1 MNVST
6 MTRDQ
11 LRRLASEYNLPG
23 RGSMRKAELVKAI
36 EDFHNLDNAFI
47 ASGSVCA
54 LPNRAEIDKAFTPPS
69 PPASPVLRGS
79 SRIAN
84 RQRRLARL
92 GRRASKMD

>member
-11 LRRLASEYNLPG
+11 LRRLASEYNLYG
-23 RGSMRKAELVKAI
+23 RGSMRKADLVKAI

-54 LPNRAEIDKAFTPPS
+54 LPTRATIAKDFGLPKPPTFLSNRYRKAS
-69 PPASPVLRGS
+69 
-79 SRIAN
+79 
-84 RQRRLARL
+84 RLA
-92 GRRASKMD
+92 RRASKLK